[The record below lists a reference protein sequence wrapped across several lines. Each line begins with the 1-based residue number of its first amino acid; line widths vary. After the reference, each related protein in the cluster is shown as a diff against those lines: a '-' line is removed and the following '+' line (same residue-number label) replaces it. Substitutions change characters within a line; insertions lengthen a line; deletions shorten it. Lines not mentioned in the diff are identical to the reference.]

1 MNEARVVIRFPE
13 DDYELQPATMAEPDE
28 AGRWFDEQLVALDA
42 QAPQDGAQASVADKA
57 LAVAL
62 AAGPGM
68 FVNDDVWTERY
79 GASLLGA
86 LGRTSVHVDVVAK
99 TMTY

>member
-13 DDYELQPATMAEPDE
+13 DEYELQPATMAQPDE
-28 AGRWFDEQLVALDA
+28 AGRWFDEQLLALHA
-42 QAPQDGAQASVADKA
+42 KPPRDGAQASLADKA

-79 GASLLGA
+79 GASVLGA
-86 LGRTSVHVDVVAK
+86 LGRTSVHVDVVSK